1 MSEAGSEA
9 DREIV
14 LVYTTWP
21 DAKTAEAAGAAAV
34 AERLAA
40 CANVLAPMRSI
51 YRWKG
56 AVEAADETP
65 MLLKTRRAL
74 TGRLKDFLVARHPY
88 ELPAVVALPVCAA
101 ASHAPFVDWVA
112 AETESAGPSGS

>member
-1 MSEAGSEA
+1 MSET
-9 DREIV
+9 V

-21 DAKTAEAAGAAAV
+21 DAESAEKAGAEAV

-56 AVEAADETP
+56 AIEAAQETP
-65 MLLKTRRAL
+65 MLLKTTRAHAAA
-74 TGRLKDFLVARHPY
+74 LKDFLVARHPY
-88 ELPAVVALPVCAA
+88 ETPAVVALDVLAD
-101 ASHAPFVDWVA
+101 ASHGGFLEWVA
-112 AETESAGPSGS
+112 AETKSLP